1 MEPPEPVFGQIISL
15 TAGIS
20 LRREVPAFF
29 VPFFPVPA
37 GLSDVRTET
46 ILIPILVISNIGIRD
61 H

>member
-29 VPFFPVPA
+29 VPFFLVPA

-46 ILIPILVISNIGIRD
+46 NLIPILEFTNIGISFL
-61 H
+61 